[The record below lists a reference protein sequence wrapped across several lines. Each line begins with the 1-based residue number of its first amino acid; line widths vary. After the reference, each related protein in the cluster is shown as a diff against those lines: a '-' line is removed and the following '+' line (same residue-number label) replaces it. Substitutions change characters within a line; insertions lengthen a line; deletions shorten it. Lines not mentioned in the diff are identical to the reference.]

1 MNESSLNQESNEPT
15 PESTM
20 FGLPR
25 PLAGALIGILIFVF
39 IIRLSQSTSL
49 EIVEVI
55 FLAPGYL
62 ASWIIADILSGGL
75 FESETLTYTIL
86 YGISGLPPAI
96 LGLLFFSKRAKVLG
110 IILIIVYFV
119 LSLVIGL
126 LIYTILFT
134 G

>member
-75 FESETLTYTIL
+75 FESETFTYTIR

-96 LGLLFFSKRAKVLG
+96 LGLLFFSKRAKVLS